1 MRRLIDWVAMRWSAF
16 LDRLL
21 VRRRAGSVFFGPL
34 LIDRGRGLL
43 YDVERD
49 LTWLQDTN
57 YAKTTGRTADGQMTW
72 DNARTWVARLNYR
85 AITNRRLPTARNLD
99 GTGPWI

>member
-21 VRRRAGSVFFGPL
+21 VRRRPGGVFFGPL

-49 LTWLQDTN
+49 LTWPQDTN
-57 YAKTTGRTADGQMTW
+57 YAKTIGHSPDGQMTW
-72 DNARTWVARLNYR
+72 DNARRWVGRLS
-85 AITNRRLPTARNLD
+85 
-99 GTGPWI
+99 

>member
-1 MRRLIDWVAMRWSAF
+1 MRRLIDWIAIRWSAF

-21 VRRRAGSVFFGPL
+21 IRRPPGVKFFGPL

-49 LTWLQDTN
+49 LTCSRIPITP
-57 YAKTTGRTADGQMTW
+57 K
-72 DNARTWVARLNYR
+72 R
-85 AITNRRLPTARNLD
+85 AAIRPTD
-99 GTGPWI
+99 K